1 MMTKPGDDRP
11 LLPPTH
17 PAELSGSNATW
28 AAWIWGTVVVAF
40 LILQL
45 VIGGFAYRLASHDPS
60 VAVMPDYHHRALHW
74 DDEMARRQRSEAL
87 AWTATLQWGEPIED
101 GSKRELFVS
110 VVDRTGTAV
119 TGGTAS
125 LLFFHHTRAADV
137 ATVPLH
143 ERPGG
148 QYVAAL
154 PIIRLGLWDL
164 EFSLQRGADEAFW
177 VQRTIDVTVE
187 DVDIDDHPASSAE

>member
-1 MMTKPGDDRP
+1 MPQPGDDRP
-11 LLPPTH
+11 LLPPPP
-17 PAELSGSNATW
+17 PAEHAGSNASW

-87 AWTATLQWGEPIED
+87 DWTATLRWGEPIED
-101 GSKRELFVS
+101 GQKRELFVS
-110 VVDRTGTAV
+110 VVDRTGDAV

-137 ATVPLH
+137 ATVPLE
-143 ERPGG
+143 ERSDG
-148 QYVAAL
+148 QYVASL
-154 PIIRLGLWDL
+154 PIIKLGLWDL

-177 VQRTIDVTVE
+177 DQRTIDVTAE
-187 DVDIDDHPASSAE
+187 EINLNDHPASSAE